1 VTGPSPDPALPPAAV
16 PSPGPGP
23 SPAAARLPAPAPRT
37 EAVPELAEFWAATAS
52 GRLLLRRCDDCG
64 DPIWYPRTFC
74 PACGSLR
81 TSWSDAS
88 GRGRVYS
95 CTVVHRS
102 AVPGYRDVTPYV
114 VAYVELEEGPRV
126 LTNIVDCDPASVRIG
141 MEVGVVFHDTG
152 EGTALYRF
160 APSAP

>member
-1 VTGPSPDPALPPAAV
+1 V
-16 PSPGPGP
+16 PVAEPVRL
-23 SPAAARLPAPAPRT
+23 PAAAPRT
-37 EAVPELAEFWAATAS
+37 DAVPELADFWAAAGQ

-74 PACGSLR
+74 PDCGSLR
-81 TSWSDAS
+81 TSWAEAS
-88 GRGRVYS
+88 GRGHVYS
-95 CTVVHRS
+95 YTVVHRS

-126 LTNIVDCDPASVRIG
+126 LTNIVDCDPAAVRIG

-152 EGTALYRF
+152 AGTALYRF
-160 APSAP
+160 APAAR